1 MYSAS
6 PSMERRVRV
15 SCLDQ
20 RMPALLL
27 VVAISG
33 REGRLRKQAPGQQ
46 GTILKAWG
54 SSACSQHISRS
65 QWVLPSQGSLLRRL
79 V

>member
-27 VVAISG
+27 VAAIVDW
-33 REGRLRKQAPGQQ
+33 EGRLPKQAPGQQ
-46 GTILKAWG
+46 GTVLKAWG
-54 SSACSQHISRS
+54 GSVCSQHFSRS
-65 QWVLPSQGSLLRRL
+65 QPVLSSQG
-79 V
+79 

>member
-27 VVAISG
+27 VVAILG
-33 REGRLRKQAPGQQ
+33 WERRLLKQVLGQQ
-46 GTILKAWG
+46 GTIVQAWV
-54 SSACSQHISRS
+54 SFVCFQHISRS
-65 QWVLPSQGSLLRRL
+65 QHVLSSQG
-79 V
+79 

>member
-20 RMPALLL
+20 RMPVLLL
-27 VVAISG
+27 VVAIAG
-33 REGRLRKQAPGQQ
+33 GEGRLLKQAPGQQ
-46 GTILKAWG
+46 GTVLKAWG
-54 SSACSQHISRS
+54 SSVCSQHVSRS
-65 QWVLPSQGSLLRRL
+65 LPVLSSRGSLLRRQ